1 MIYRI
6 ILRHITEIRSP
17 KPQRRTSL
25 RTLNPLPKPNPYTVS
40 LPQILPL
47 P

>member
-6 ILRHITEIRSP
+6 ILKHITEI
-17 KPQRRTSL
+17 
-25 RTLNPLPKPNPYTVS
+25 RTLNPLPKPNPNTVS